1 MIEVTVWVMRVADV
15 AVGAP
20 AETARADPVGAP
32 LAGAPLPTGLPGA
45 VAGSVVV
52 GAHGSGI
59 AVGTVVGGSDGE
71 AGGEVPIEVVEI
83 DGVVSG
89 VGIVVVLS
97 AGTVGGVGSVGAAA
111 TVVPEQSAAGAA
123 AGASSSG
130 AEKAAVLG
138 EETCGCGV
146 AVDAAGV
153 ELELELVWPGMRW
166 STVNVDDNWTEPST
180 VSVVVR
186 SPTLT
191 VAVLKVDATVL
202 TASACG
208 FRADLTAAVPAR
220 ARQMASAMMT
230 IRRR

>member
-1 MIEVTVWVMRVADV
+1 
-15 AVGAP
+15 
-20 AETARADPVGAP
+20 
-32 LAGAPLPTGLPGA
+32 
-45 VAGSVVV
+45 
-52 GAHGSGI
+52 
-59 AVGTVVGGSDGE
+59 
-71 AGGEVPIEVVEI
+71 
-83 DGVVSG
+83 
-89 VGIVVVLS
+89 
-97 AGTVGGVGSVGAAA
+97 
-111 TVVPEQSAAGAA
+111 
-123 AGASSSG
+123 
-130 AEKAAVLG
+130 
-138 EETCGCGV
+138 
-146 AVDAAGV
+146 
-153 ELELELVWPGMRW
+153 MRW